1 MPTVLILANETIA
14 GRALLDRI
22 REHAEAGAEFFVVVP
37 QTRPRHGNVI
47 YDEVVR
53 DSAQVRVDLALEFI
67 RDLGAQGSGEVGDQ
81 DPFNA
86 AMDAV
91 RHRPIDEIIVS
102 TLPATSSG
110 WLRRDLIERLEEATS
125 KPVEH
130 VVVDLAGEG
139 LPFGVTLVVANLT
152 VAAPELVERLKA
164 LADEGPRRFIA
175 VVPQSGVQG
184 HRVGEARERL
194 KTLLASL
201 DDAEIV
207 AAGMIGDPDPYIAV
221 MNAVQY
227 FHISEIV
234 ISTLP
239 EGTSQW
245 MADKLVER
253 VRAAIQRAGRA
264 HRGGQ
269 RGGEGV
275 VATAAALGAHDHE
288 HERAPRAARGQPLLA
303 RGARVPRDAA
313 FHHLRGDDLRRVL
326 HRLLLHPGRGRR
338 RVAGRGR
345 SPAEADRRLQHRD
358 PRLVVVHHPLRPGV
372 DPQGQ
377 PSRAAARHGRRRS
390 CSA

>member
-22 REHAEAGAEFFVVVP
+22 REKVEEGAGFVVVVP

-67 RDLGAQGSGEVGDQ
+67 RDLGADGTGEVGDA

-91 RHRPIDEIIVS
+91 RGHPVDEIIVS
-102 TLPATSSG
+102 TLPSTSSG
-110 WLRRDLIERLEEATS
+110 WLRRDLIERLEEATG

-164 LADEGPRRFIA
+164 LAAEGPRRFIA

-184 HRVGEARERL
+184 HRAAEARKRL

-207 AAGMIGDPDPYIAV
+207 AAGMIGDPDPYTAV

-239 EGTSQW
+239 EGSSQW
-245 MADKLVER
+245 VADKLVDR
-253 VRAAIQRAGRA
+253 VRGATNVPVEHIESR
-264 HRGGQ
+264 
-269 RGGEGV
+269 
-275 VATAAALGAHDHE
+275 ATA
-288 HERAPRAARGQPLLA
+288 
-303 RGARVPRDAA
+303 
-313 FHHLRGDDLRRVL
+313 
-326 HRLLLHPGRGRR
+326 
-338 RVAGRGR
+338 
-345 SPAEADRRLQHRD
+345 EA
-358 PRLVVVHHPLRPGV
+358 
-372 DPQGQ
+372 
-377 PSRAAARHGRRRS
+377 
-390 CSA
+390 